1 MDITLLDRD
10 LYANGPDEAFTWLRA
25 NSPVYCD
32 PEGTWG
38 LTLHEDVTW
47 AERQPTIFS
56 NIKGSRFRGVPQQS
70 MIDTDDPFHAA
81 QRRLVAKGLGPRQ
94 MAKYE
99 AHVQDVA
106 RKLVDRIAGQGH
118 CDLVEDIAKPLPM
131 TLIGEMLGADE
142 ADYDRLQHWS
152 DVMLTGADGAVNKND
167 ATMQAAIEYYQYAAV
182 VVAERTANPQDD
194 LVSTLIHGDVDGEK
208 MTHERVVGNAL
219 LLLVGGNETTRN
231 VITGGVQALLSHP
244 DQRDL
249 LLANL
254 DDVTGAVEESLRW
267 VTPILNMQRWTTE
280 DVEVRGVTIP
290 AESSVMMCY
299 NSANRDERIF
309 DEPFRFDITRSP
321 NRHIAFGFGPH
332 LCLGASLARLEIRT
346 IFTELFRRLPDLRLV
361 TTEDELTY
369 SHSTFVRG
377 IQELHVEFTP
387 TA

>member
-25 NSPVYCD
+25 NAPVYCD

-38 LTLHEDVTW
+38 LTLHEDITW
-47 AERQPTIFS
+47 AERQPAIFS
-56 NIKGSRFRGVPQQS
+56 NAKGSRFRGVPQQS

-94 MAKYE
+94 MVKFE
-99 AHVQDVA
+99 AHVQEVA
-106 RKLVDRIAGQGH
+106 RQLVDRIAAQGH

-167 ATMQAAIEYYQYAAV
+167 VTMQAAMEYYEYAAA

-249 LLANL
+249 LLADL
-254 DDVTGAVEESLRW
+254 DDVTGAVEECLRW

-299 NSANRDERIF
+299 NSANRDERVF
-309 DEPFRFDITRSP
+309 AEPFRFDITRSP

-346 IFTELFRRLPDLRLV
+346 ILTELFRRLPDLRLV
-361 TTEDELTY
+361 TNDDELTY

-387 TA
+387 A

>member
-10 LYANGPDEAFTWLRA
+10 LYANGPDDAFTWLRA
-25 NSPVYCD
+25 NAPVYCD
-32 PEGTWG
+32 AEGTWG
-38 LTLHEDVTW
+38 LTLHEDIAW
-47 AERQPTIFS
+47 AERQPAIFS
-56 NIKGSRFRGVPQQS
+56 NAKGSRFRGTPQQS

-94 MAKYE
+94 MVKYE
-99 AHVQDVA
+99 AHVQEVA
-106 RKLVDRIAGQGH
+106 RKLVDRIAHRGH

-152 DVMLTGADGAVNKND
+152 DVMLTGSDGAVHKND
-167 ATMQAAIEYYQYAAV
+167 ATMKAAMEYYQYADA
-182 VVAERTANPQDD
+182 VVAERRERPQDD
-194 LVSTLIHGDVDGEK
+194 LISTLIHGDVDGEP

-231 VITGGVQALLSHP
+231 VITGGVHALLTNP

-254 DDVTGAVEESLRW
+254 DDVTGAVEECLRW

-299 NSANRDERIF
+299 NSANRDERVF
-309 DEPFRFDITRSP
+309 DDPFRFDITRSP

-346 IFTELFRRLPDLRLV
+346 ILTELFRRLPDLRLA
-361 TTEDELTY
+361 DPDAALTY

-377 IQELHVEFTP
+377 IHELHVEFTP
-387 TA
+387 AA